1 MIKKTSLILAAMEF
15 ILILGFAVIA
25 GAFTFTDSSNEKIT
39 VDRPFKRIISLYG
52 AHTENL
58 FSLGLDNEIIGVSKN
73 EAYPP
78 MTMKKPVFSYH
89 DDAEKF
95 IPARPDLILIRP
107 MIACAY
113 KGLLKELKRAGI
125 TIVSLQPRTVDEMYS
140 YWKELGM
147 LTGKEKQAEK
157 MIEDF
162 HKEIGRIKSILN
174 KIPLSK
180 RKRVYFEAIHSR
192 MKTFAPSS
200 IAAFALKTAGGI
212 NVAEDAKARRG
223 TNIAEYGKERILS
236 HGNEIDVFLAQRGA
250 MNHVNIRKIREEG
263 GFKAIKAVRDSQVFI
278 IDEKIVSR
286 PTMRLLDG
294 IYEIGR
300 ILYPAYF
307 NDISSFLKKKTLTRA
322 DFAEFFVKMMNIR
335 LKTPN
340 YLYDIKKRAKT
351 KHKYGDFKDIDYFGD
366 RYKYIETAVNKG
378 LFNNV
383 KKYKFYPDLP
393 ITRQSVAYAVSMYF
407 DLPDSFASVVIK
419 DVKDSCPVYSQIETM
434 VSLKLMYLN
443 KAGEFMPENPVSGK
457 VLFQML
463 KKAAELNKN

>member
-1 MIKKTSLILAAMEF
+1 MKKRITGMLVIGLVVIM
-15 ILILGFAVIA
+15 GFCMNVSAL
-25 GAFTFTDSSNEKIT
+25 TFMDNSNNKII
-39 VDRPFKRIISLYG
+39 VKKPFKRIISLYG

-58 FSLGLDNEIIGVSKN
+58 FSLGLNNEIIGVSKN

-95 IPARPDLILIRP
+95 IAARPDLILIRP
-107 MIACAY
+107 MIARAY
-113 KGLLKELKRAGI
+113 KNLIRELRRAGI
-125 TIVSLQPRTVDEMYS
+125 TVVSLQPRTVKEMFS
-140 YWKELGM
+140 YWKKLGM
-147 LTGKEKQAEK
+147 LTGREKQAEK
-157 MIEDF
+157 MIKDF
-162 HKEIGRIKSILN
+162 HGELVKIKSIVK

-200 IAAFALKTAGGI
+200 IAIFALKTAGGI
-212 NVAEDAKARRG
+212 DVAKDAKSRRG

-250 MNHVNIRKIREEG
+250 MNHIKIRKIREEG
-263 GFKAIKAVRDSQVFI
+263 GFKAIKAVRNHQIFI

-307 NDISSFLKKKTLTRA
+307 NDISRFLKKRILTRA
-322 DFAEFFVKMMNIR
+322 DFAEMFVKMMNIR

-340 YLYDIKKRAKT
+340 YLHDIKKRDNT
-351 KHKYGDFKDIDYFGD
+351 RHKYGEFKDVDYFGD
-366 RYKYIETAVNKG
+366 RYKYIETAVYRG
-378 LFNNV
+378 LFYNV
-383 KKYKFYPDLP
+383 RKNEFYPDLP
-393 ITRQSVAYAVSMYF
+393 VNRQSVAYALFMNF
-407 DLPDSFASVVIK
+407 DLPDSFTPVAIK
-419 DVKDSCPVYSQIETM
+419 DVKTSYPLYTQIEIL
-434 VSLKLMYLN
+434 VGLKLMHLN
-443 KAGEFMPENPVSGK
+443 SKKDFLPMGPVSGK
-457 VLFQML
+457 TAFKIIQKA
-463 KKAAELNKN
+463 KKELDKD